1 MTESDWNGRR
11 TRLAGAFDTFLAA
24 AEQLPPAVRD
34 RPGADDWS
42 PRDVVCHVSAWA
54 AEGLSRLRAF
64 RADPAL
70 PDRTYDVDA
79 FNAAAVAARRD
90 LDWDAALAES
100 RRVHG
105 ELDAFLSTVTAEE
118 LAASGGYAEWTDGL
132 ADHLLEHA
140 AELGNRRVGP
150 TPQSRE
156 P

>member
-1 MTESDWNGRR
+1 MTESDRNGRR
-11 TRLAGAFDTFLAA
+11 TRLARAFDTFLAA
-24 AEQLPPAVRD
+24 TEQLPPAVRN
-34 RPGADDWS
+34 RPGADEWS

-79 FNAAAVAARRD
+79 FNASAVAARRH
-90 LDWDAALAES
+90 LDWDAALAEA

-105 ELDAFLSTVTAEE
+105 DLDAFLATVTAEE

-140 AELGNRRVGP
+140 VELGSWSAGP
-150 TPQSRE
+150 APQSRE